1 MERVVSASGLNEPA
15 GLAFDSQGNLYIA
28 DFGNTRVLRFP
39 APLVPSNPNAAATA
53 VWGEQNFNTRNSVQ
67 QTSATSMAGPLGVA
81 LDNNG
86 NLYVAI
92 PTDNRVLVFPTSTP
106 VGAAATSVFG
116 QSSFTSNTANAG
128 VAPLASAS
136 SLASPADV
144 KIDPSGNVVVVDS
157 ANNRV
162 LEFSSGSKNASRVWG
177 QTDFTSE
184 WAEPGQTGEHQ
195 HSFQDG
201 HRLLVG
207 PIRPVCLRYG
217 Q

>member
-1 MERVVSASGLNEPA
+1 MG
-15 GLAFDSQGNLYIA
+15 
-28 DFGNTRVLRFP
+28 
-39 APLVPSNPNAAATA
+39 
-53 VWGEQNFNTRNSVQ
+53 
-67 QTSATSMAGPLGVA
+67 GPLGVA

-92 PTDNRVLVFPTSTP
+92 PTDNRVAVFPTSTA

-144 KIDPSGNVVVVDS
+144 KIDPNGNVLVVDS

-162 LEFSSGSKNASRVWG
+162 LEFPSGSKNASRVWG
-177 QTDFTSE
+177 QTDFTSNGVNRIK
-184 WAEPGQTGEHQ
+184 PGSINSPFKMAIDYSAAPFALYVSDTGNNRVLIWKDSVH
-195 HSFQDG
+195 FQNGDPADLVIG
-201 HRLLVG
+201 QPSLLSGAANVDS
-207 PIRPVCLRYG
+207 PELEISNLYVPFQPCRNRDQSERRNVVCGGLWE
-217 Q
+217 